1 MGIVDGQL
9 IATMRD
15 RAAVNG
21 VAIRTL
27 KVLYPSLIDIGCF
40 SHTLDNV
47 GDRFSIPILDQFF
60 KVWIGMFSR
69 SPKTKLAWKTK
80 TGLPVP
86 TYSATRW
93 WSKWEVLRDLHNSFG
108 DVHSFLQDSDLPPSR
123 LKLLEILDHD
133 PDKRKLCMELAVVV
147 DAGEPIVK
155 ATYRLEG
162 DGPLALT
169 AYEEI
174 STLRNTISIQ
184 HYPNVDAV
192 AKNLSMTPTQV
203 SQLTNYAK
211 GCVKPAQDYFRLK
224 FDVDLKEPLSIFK
237 LIRIFHPSKA
247 AELKPT
253 LTDIDDLA
261 RALPFVTKQDTI
273 NLKNELPLYL
283 AKVEDVQWMWM
294 F

>member
-1 MGIVDGQL
+1 MFSSRISIVFDGTTHVCEAMVLVIRFVDKAWKIQQRVVRLMLLAKSLTGEEVARQLIVSLSTEMGIVDGQL

-192 AKNLSMTPTQV
+192 AKNLSTLEKNV
-203 SQLTNYAK
+203 
-211 GCVKPAQDYFRLK
+211 LK
-224 FDVDLKEPLSIFK
+224 QQFFN
-237 LIRIFHPSKA
+237 A
-247 AELKPT
+247 
-253 LTDIDDLA
+253 
-261 RALPFVTKQDTI
+261 
-273 NLKNELPLYL
+273 
-283 AKVEDVQWMWM
+283 
-294 F
+294 